1 MSYVLSLEERLEIA
15 EQMGAKLSAEDW
27 EDENGQS
34 ELTHFLDD
42 LDVPRFNDTDD

>member
-1 MSYVLSLEERLEIA
+1 MSNILSLEERLTIA

-27 EDENGQS
+27 EDDNGQS

-42 LDVPRFNDTDD
+42 LDVPRFNDDD